1 MNKMTMEE
9 REAYREQQRLE
20 KIAEK
25 EAKKQEQKKLRES
38 EILKKK
44 EELKKVSVVSC
55 TWRHMCKTGCF
66 FTCDVFAD

>member
-1 MNKMTMEE
+1 MLFLAEERHKMNKMTMEE

-44 EELKKVSVVSC
+44 EELKKVSAVSY
-55 TWRHMCKTGCF
+55 T
-66 FTCDVFAD
+66 